1 MKNLSDVSSRK
12 FNRIIKGYYYRNGQQ
27 TWSISRKEK
36 SNLDTLA

>member
-27 TWSISRKEK
+27 PWSIPEK
-36 SNLDTLA
+36 KKVI